1 MSKIYAELLEK
12 SVYVVLKASS
22 QRNGLLIEETD
33 NSVKVLGLSRLSVI
47 PKEEIAVIDI
57 DRVSIKVTPKQTSE
71 LEKIK
76 SCLEAKNRATR
87 EKMRSQRK
95 G

>member
-57 DRVSIKVTPKQTSE
+57 DRASIKVTSKQMSE

-76 SCLEAKNRATR
+76 GYLEAKNRATR
-87 EKMRSQRK
+87 EKMKSQRK